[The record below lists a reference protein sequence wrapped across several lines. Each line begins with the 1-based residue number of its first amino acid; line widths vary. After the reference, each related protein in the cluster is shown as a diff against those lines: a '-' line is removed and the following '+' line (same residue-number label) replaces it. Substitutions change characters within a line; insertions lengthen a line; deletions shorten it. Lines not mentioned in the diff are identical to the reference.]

1 MKTTKKLLALGLST
15 LMCAAT
21 YAAPLTVC
29 DFEDYPIGTEWT
41 MWNTQSST
49 AKVEADP
56 LNANNKVLHVVLKDW
71 VCHPEFTLSTELTG
85 KALTDRY
92 PTLRYQLYR
101 SPSETDD
108 HKQFAV
114 FLGSEEL
121 YRDEGY
127 PYQGDKGVWQTKA

>member
-1 MKTTKKLLALGLST
+1 MALGLST

-29 DFEDYPIGTEWT
+29 DFEDYPIGTKWT
-41 MWNTQSST
+41 MWQSSGSAVSST
-49 AKVEADP
+49 AEVVADP
-56 LNANNKVLHVVLKDW
+56 VNAGNKVLHIVLKNW
-71 VCHPEFTLSTELTG
+71 GCHPEFTLSTELTG

-101 SPSETDD
+101 STSETDD
-108 HKQFAV
+108 YKQFAV

-127 PYQGDKGVWQTKA
+127 PYQETRACGRRRHTR